1 MIVVKA
7 IKNSNISQ
15 EELTDI
21 CKIKSAF
28 GDYSFESQVKWIN
41 ENIKSNDMHF
51 LVYENN
57 KLIAYANLIEEFLEI
72 NQKEVSILGLGNVC
86 TFEKGQG
93 KGKLLMEKINEYLL
107 ANKKI
112 GLLFCKP
119 ALVSFYSKNNWKSIS
134 PDFSDKI
141 CWMKYNAEYIDF
153 KNVSYIGKLF

>member
-57 KLIAYANLIEEFLEI
+57 KLIAYANLIHHQTI
-72 NQKEVSILGLGNVC
+72 
-86 TFEKGQG
+86 T
-93 KGKLLMEKINEYLL
+93 
-107 ANKKI
+107 
-112 GLLFCKP
+112 
-119 ALVSFYSKNNWKSIS
+119 
-134 PDFSDKI
+134 
-141 CWMKYNAEYIDF
+141 
-153 KNVSYIGKLF
+153 